1 MSDAPIKTRIDQ
13 RVGHILLDRPKALNA
28 LDLPMI
34 RQITAALQEFA
45 GDPAIHTVVVQGE
58 GRAFCA
64 GGDIRAIRDAAVAGD
79 TATIHTFFAEEY
91 ALNRLIAEYSTPYVA
106 LIDGICMGGGIGISV
121 HGRIRVATEAALF
134 AMPETGIGLFPDVG
148 ASFLL
153 PRLPGALGMFLGLTG
168 TRLAGADAVHAGL
181 ATHFVSRNR
190 LHDLSQALARD
201 GVAAIASFAEPLP
214 PFTLAPHRHVIDRC
228 FSATSVEEIFA
239 RLREH
244 AHAGDAFA
252 GASLAQLQAASP
264 SALHWSFDIIRA
276 GAGRTLPDCL
286 AAELRLTAI
295 ATAHPDFAEGVR
307 AMVVEKDRKPHWAPQ
322 NLTPMTRISG

>member
-1 MSDAPIKTRIDQ
+1 MEDAPVKMRIDQ
-13 RVGHILLDRPKALNA
+13 RVGRIRLDRPKALNA
-28 LDLPMI
+28 LDLSMI
-34 RQITAALQEFA
+34 RQLAGALQDFA
-45 GDPAIHTVVVQGE
+45 SDPAIHAVVVEGE

-79 TATIHTFFAEEY
+79 THAVHAFFAEEY
-91 ALNRLIAEYSTPYVA
+91 ALNRTIAGYPKPYVA

-121 HGRIRVATEAALF
+121 HGSIRVATEAALF

-168 TRLAGADAVHAGL
+168 TRLSGADAVHAGL
-181 ATHFVSRNR
+181 TTHLVPRNR
-190 LHDLSQALARD
+190 LHDLSAALAAD
-201 GVAAIASFAEPLP
+201 GVASVATFAEPLP
-214 PFTLAPHRHVIDRC
+214 PFTLAPHRPLIDRC
-228 FSATSVEEIFA
+228 FSAASPEEIIA

-244 AHAGDAFA
+244 AHAGDDFA
-252 GASLAQLQAASP
+252 GSTLAQLQAASP
-264 SALHWSFDIIRA
+264 SALHWSFDILRA
-276 GAGRTLPDCL
+276 GASRDLDACL

-307 AMVVEKDRKPHWAPQ
+307 AMVVEKDRKPHWAP
-322 NLTPMTRISG
+322 LTRVLP